1 MNVDGGAGL
10 AMNKEKKLEL
20 NDEVREFW
28 EQGPCGSGEV
38 IVGDLAPRTREW
50 FEKIET
56 HRYQVEPFIHS
67 VAQFSRHHG
76 KKVLEVGVGAGT
88 DHLQWARA
96 GAQCFG
102 VDLTQ
107 AAIDTTRARFAM
119 YGFTSELQRLDAEEL
134 PFPDA
139 SFDIV
144 YSWGV
149 IHHSEKPEVI
159 IKEILRVLKPGGH
172 FVGMLY
178 GRRSP
183 LVFKFWV
190 KHALLK
196 GRPWKSFADV
206 VWDKVES
213 VGTKSYTVSELRS
226 MFSGFSQTE
235 TIPLI
240 TTYDTDHWPKWI
252 SKFFPDSWGWFIG
265 IRAKK

>member
-1 MNVDGGAGL
+1 MTGKIL
-10 AMNKEKKLEL
+10 KL
-20 NDEVREFW
+20 NDEVRSFW
-28 EQGPCGSGEV
+28 EQGPCGSGST
-38 IVGDLAPRTREW
+38 IVGQLQPLSREW
-50 FEKIET
+50 FEQIEN

-67 VAQFSRHHG
+67 VAQFTRHHG
-76 KKVLEVGVGAGT
+76 KKILEVGVGAGT

-107 AAIDTTRARFAM
+107 AAIDTTKARFAI
-119 YGFTSELQRLDAEEL
+119 YGFESELQRLDAETL
-134 PFPDA
+134 PFPDNT
-139 SFDIV
+139 FDIV

-149 IHHSEKPEVI
+149 IHHSERPDLI
-159 IKEILRVLKPGGH
+159 IDEIMRVLKPGGK
-172 FVGMLY
+172 FIGMLY

-196 GRPWKSFADV
+196 GKPWLSFADV

-213 VGTKSYTVSELRS
+213 VGTKSYTVPELQAL
-226 MFSGFSQTE
+226 FSKFSDFE
-235 TIPLI
+235 AIPLI
-240 TTYDTDHWPKWI
+240 TTYDTDHWPKWL

-265 IRAKK
+265 VRTTK

>member
-159 IKEILRVLKPGGH
+159 IKEILRVLKPGGN

-240 TTYDTDHWPKWI
+240 TTYDTDHWPRWI